1 MILTL
6 KFSGFMLH
14 SCEIYKNNDLFA
26 SLKHSWTFS
35 KKATAK
41 SNRFRWEIK
50 EKNTDKTTI
59 QIIDLDT
66 NEFIGETDGVD
77 DTAISNIKIGEMV
90 YLLSEK
96 ENAPHQYVWINGNNQ
111 EIIHYDIT
119 NIEDVI
125 SIPFKKGRYAM
136 SFIPDNPGKEDLILL
151 FLGIFLLRLR
161 VLRIGAHR
169 IQSG

>member
-14 SCEIYKNNDLFA
+14 RCEIFKNDDLFA
-26 SLKHSWTFS
+26 SLKHSWTFT
-35 KKATAK
+35 KKATAQ
-41 SNRFRWEIK
+41 SIGFRWEIK
-50 EKNTDKTTI
+50 EKNALKTTI

-66 NEFIGETDGVD
+66 NEFIGETDGID
-77 DTAISNIKIGEMV
+77 DAAISNIKIGEEI

-96 ENAPHQYVWINGNNQ
+96 ENAPCQYVWINGSNQ

-119 NIEDVI
+119 NIEDIV
-125 SIPFKKGRYAM
+125 SMPFKKGRYAM
-136 SFIPDNPGKEDLILL
+136 SFIPDDPSKEYLILL

-161 VLRIGAHR
+161 VLKIGAHTLNP
-169 IQSG
+169 